1 MAGLKEKNTKNLS
14 DRIEVAIG
22 MKAMIQVNVS
32 TEGEVA
38 NSTRGTIRD
47 IILDPREAT
56 AEPSD
61 DGTIKLIYPPALIML
76 EPEGGSQISS
86 AFLDER
92 EQGTIT
98 VPNGQVSITPLTVNF
113 VIILPDGR
121 KLTVVRRQYAMTGG
135 YAFTDI
141 KSQGQMIEVVTIDL
155 RNTPSGKISPFSAY
169 VALSHSRGKDTIRLL
184 SDFDETL
191 FKRHPNVD
199 LAIEMER
206 LGLLAT
212 KTQQKL

>member
-1 MAGLKEKNTKNLS
+1 
-14 DRIEVAIG
+14 
-22 MKAMIQVNVS
+22 MIQVNVS
-32 TEGEVA
+32 TEGKVA
-38 NSTRGTIRD
+38 NGTRGTIHD

-61 DGTIKLIYPPALIML
+61 DGTIKLIYPLALIMF

-98 VPNGQVSITPLTVNF
+98 VLNGQVPITPLTVNF

-121 KLTVVRRQYAMTGG
+121 KLTVVRQQYAMTGG

-141 KSQGQMIEVVTIDL
+141 KSQGQTIEVVIIDL
-155 RNTPSGKISPFSAY
+155 RNTPSGKISLFSVY
-169 VALSHSRGKDTIRLL
+169 IALSHSRGRDTIRLL